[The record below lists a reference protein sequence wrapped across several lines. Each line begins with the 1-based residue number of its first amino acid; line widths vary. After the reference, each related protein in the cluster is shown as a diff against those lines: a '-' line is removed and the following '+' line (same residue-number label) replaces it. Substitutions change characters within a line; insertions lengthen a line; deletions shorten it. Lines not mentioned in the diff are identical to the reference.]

1 MKAYKGFDKNLRC
14 RGFQYEVGK
23 EYKTDRAEVCE
34 CGFHACQAPL
44 DVFDYYGPADS
55 RYCEVEQDGHI
66 VADGNKQASTKLK
79 VVAEIGIAGLVKAH
93 IEWIK
98 EATINKVKDLVDRVI
113 GSSGNSAQIGSS
125 GDAAKIGSSG
135 YAAQIGSSGNS
146 AQIGSSGYAAQ
157 IGSSGDAAKIGS
169 SGYAAKIGS
178 SGDAAQI
185 KCTGKD
191 AVVACAGINA
201 TVCAPLGAWV
211 CLPEYKYIAG
221 KYKCVDMRAF
231 KIDGKQYPA
240 DKYLIL
246 KDGKVVV
253 VE

>member
-14 RGFQYEVGK
+14 RDFQYEVGK
-23 EYKTDRAEVCE
+23 EYETDRAEVCE

-44 DVFDYYGPADS
+44 DVFDYYDPADS

-79 VVAEIGIAGLVKAH
+79 VIAEIGIAGLVKAH

-98 EATINKVKDLVDRVI
+98 EETIGKIKGLLDKVI
-113 GSSGNSAQIGSS
+113 GSSGYGAQIGSSGNGAKIGSSGYGAQIGSSGNGAKIGSSGYGAQIGSS
-125 GDAAKIGSSG
+125 GDV
-135 YAAQIGSSGNS
+135 
-146 AQIGSSGYAAQ
+146 
-157 IGSSGDAAKIGS
+157 
-169 SGYAAKIGS
+169 AKIGS
-178 SGDAAQI
+178 SGDVAKI
-185 KCTGKD
+185 KCTGKN
-191 AVVACAGINA
+191 AVVACAGIEA

-211 CLPEYKYIAG
+211 CLPEYKYIDG

>member
-23 EYKTDRAEVCE
+23 EYKTDRAEVCK

-98 EATINKVKDLVDRVI
+98 VATINKVKDLVDRVI
-113 GSSGNSAQIGSS
+113 GSSGDDAQIGSSGNCAQIGSSGYDAQIGSSGNDAQIGSS
-125 GDAAKIGSSG
+125 GDG
-135 YAAQIGSSGNS
+135 AQIGSSGND
-146 AQIGSSGYAAQ
+146 AQIGSSGNDAQ
-157 IGSSGDAAKIGS
+157 IDCKGN
-169 SGYAAKIGS
+169 
-178 SGDAAQI
+178 
-185 KCTGKD
+185 D
-191 AVVACAGINA
+191 AVVACAGVNA
-201 TVCAPLGAWV
+201 AVCAPLGAWV
-211 CLPEYKYIAG
+211 CLPEYKSIDG

>member
-14 RGFQYEVGK
+14 RDFQYEVGK
-23 EYKTDRAEVCE
+23 EYETDRAEVCE

-44 DVFDYYGPADS
+44 DVFDYYDPADS

-79 VVAEIGIAGLVKAH
+79 VIAEIGIAGLVKAH

-98 EATINKVKDLVDRVI
+98 EETIGKIKGLLDKVI
-113 GSSGNSAQIGSS
+113 GSSGYG
-125 GDAAKIGSSG
+125 
-135 YAAQIGSSGNS
+135 AQIGSSGN
-146 AQIGSSGYAAQ
+146 G
-157 IGSSGDAAKIGS
+157 
-169 SGYAAKIGS
+169 AKIGS
-178 SGDAAQI
+178 SGDVAKI
-185 KCTGKD
+185 KCTGKN
-191 AVVACAGINA
+191 AVVACAGIEA

-211 CLPEYKYIAG
+211 CLPEYKYIDG

>member
-135 YAAQIGSSGNS
+135 YAA
-146 AQIGSSGYAAQ
+146 
-157 IGSSGDAAKIGS
+157 KIGS